1 MVTDEA
7 LIEQQLKG
15 APNSDGTRANKKSEA
30 GTRGGYSVMAFL
42 QGVDYIKDG
51 NLLEELDNDFVK
63 GNDS

>member
-15 APNSDGTRANKKSEA
+15 ATNSDGARVIKKAEA
-30 GTRGGYSVMAFL
+30 GTRGGYFVMLFL
-42 QGVDYIKDG
+42 QGVDCIKDG